1 MHVYTNIMNAPS
13 LFTAAHFLRL
23 ARQALV
29 SAADRLR
36 AGGNVEA
43 VSELETIVG
52 VLDRWIVRTAHR
64 S

>member
-1 MHVYTNIMNAPS
+1 MNAPS

-29 SAADRLR
+29 YAADRLR

-43 VSELETIVG
+43 VAEVETVIG
-52 VLDRWIVRTAHR
+52 VLDRWITRIRT
-64 S
+64 